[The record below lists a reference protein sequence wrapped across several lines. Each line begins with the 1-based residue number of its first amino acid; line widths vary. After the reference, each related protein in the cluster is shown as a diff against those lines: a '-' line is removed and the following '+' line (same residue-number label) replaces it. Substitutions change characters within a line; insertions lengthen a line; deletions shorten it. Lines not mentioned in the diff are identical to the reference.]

1 MPAIIPRAAV
11 DFLTEEING
20 ISADAQARVLRVLQG
35 IRWTPENV
43 AQCRDLVIQALEAVM
58 PTYTT
63 MAAQASADFYDAA
76 RELALG
82 ERLGAV
88 SISGYDPRKTEGA
101 VRGFVRFV
109 LDGRVETF
117 NDQVLQRIDYEMKRS
132 AGESMFAN
140 GRRDPRRPK
149 FARVPTGDET
159 CDFCLML
166 ASRGFVYSSEA
177 TAGAVKLDHY
187 HAGCVLPDTVLGAI
201 GVKSLLR
208 RKFEGDVIDITT
220 RGGRHLS
227 VTANHPILTVNGW
240 VKAGMLH
247 DGDALLC
254 GFDGYGHDSRIPNVN
269 DRPPSAEQVF
279 EALSL
284 LDAAYPGG
292 VEVSSVDFDGEPVS
306 NSDVEIVD
314 VDRLLKGHIVPV
326 RDEGV
331 RDKSF
336 TLGALLE
343 RCKTLNSSSS
353 TDSGDDACA
362 LSSRCVMCGLGL
374 CSPVLRGHLGGA
386 DETGLGI
393 TAYLNS
399 GVAEPS
405 LNNAPRNAISL
416 GQLQDAFAA
425 LVSLDEIG
433 RCGDAARAYLDS
445 IALESSEGLL
455 VRDSKLYGNSL
466 RGLPGGIEIDYV
478 GAVNA
483 RHFVGHVYNLSA
495 GGHWYTANGIITHN
509 CDCRVVCQWDG
520 GGVEGYDTQAIY
532 DRWQDAVDALAAER
546 AEKRG
551 TTVEEERDKIFRGY
565 ANSAKSAKKLARMRA
580 GRSRA

>member
-1 MPAIIPRAAV
+1 MAVTIPRAAV

-20 ISADAQARVLRVLQG
+20 ISADAQARVLEVLQG

-43 AQCRDLVIQALEAVM
+43 AECRELVLQALAAVM
-58 PTYTT
+58 PTYTD

-76 RELALG
+76 RELAVG
-82 ERLGAV
+82 ERLGAQA
-88 SISGYDPRKTEGA
+88 ISGYDEAKTAGA
-101 VRGFVRFV
+101 VRAFVRFV
-109 LDGRVETF
+109 VDGRVDTF
-117 NDQVLQRIDYEMKRS
+117 NEQVLQRIDYEMKRS

-149 FARVPTGDET
+149 FARVPTDSET

-187 HAGCVLPDTVLGAI
+187 HAGCVLPDTVLGALD
-201 GVKSLLR
+201 VKALLR
-208 RKFEGDVIDITT
+208 RKFEGDVVDITT
-220 RGGRHLS
+220 SGGRHLS

-254 GFDGYGHDSRIPNVN
+254 GFDGYGHDSRVPNVN

-284 LDAAYPGG
+284 LDAAHPVG

-314 VDRLLKGHIVPV
+314 VNRLLEGHIVPV
-326 RDEGV
+326 GHESFG
-331 RDKSF
+331 DKSF
-336 TLGALLE
+336 SVGALFE
-343 RCKTLNSSSS
+343 RRKRLNGAGAANF
-353 TDSGDDACA
+353 GDGTRSLPSCG
-362 LSSRCVMCGLGL
+362 VMRGLGL
-374 CSPVLRGHLGGA
+374 SCPVLRGHLGGA
-386 DETGLGI
+386 DKSRLGM
-393 TAYLNS
+393 APAMDA
-399 GVAEPS
+399 GVVEPS
-405 LNNAPRNAISL
+405 VNDGPGNSVSL
-416 GQLQDAFAA
+416 GQLQDALSA

-445 IALESSEGLL
+445 IALENSEGLL
-455 VRDSKLYGNSL
+455 VRDSKLFGNSFDT
-466 RGLPGGIEIDYV
+466 LPSGIEIDYV
-478 GAVNA
+478 SVANT
-483 RHFVGHVYNLSA
+483 RHFIGHVYNLSA
-495 GGHWYTANGIITHN
+495 GGHWYKANGIITHN
-509 CDCRVVCQWDG
+509 CNCRVVCQWDD
-520 GGVEGYDTQAIY
+520 GGVEDYDTKAIY
-532 DRWQDAVDALAAER
+532 GRWKDSIDILAKER

-565 ANSAKSAKKLARMRA
+565 ANSAKHAKRLAKMQA
-580 GRSRA
+580 GKSTA